1 VQFLTEIQ
9 KHDAKPPTYSMVQ
22 VLMVSA
28 IGIRDKEKFYSK
40 LCFQVRFNGILG
52 PMLRRA
58 SFLQLF
64 DMFELVRNM

>member
-1 VQFLTEIQ
+1 
-9 KHDAKPPTYSMVQ
+9 MVQ

-40 LCFQVRFNGILG
+40 SCLHVGFNGILG
-52 PMLRRA
+52 PILRHA

-64 DMFELVRNM
+64 DMFELVRDM